1 MKFSDL
7 SDFTI
12 SKSRRNEIQMSFAK
26 KGAFAVRVKVV
37 SISTIE
43 IDQLCLFLFWHQR
56 FKSIFEYKRW
66 VVYFGC
72 AVHANEIGFVLKISN
87 KQKTHQIFF
96 ESISSNYHKV
106 YKMLAA
112 WFACCFEK
120 VNLNVNENNKKTTL
134 NYICVDNE
142 TLHWIDKCKCL
153 SNTILS

>member
-1 MKFSDL
+1 MKFSHL

-26 KGAFAVRVKVV
+26 KGRLQFEWKWLAFQ
-37 SISTIE
+37 
-43 IDQLCLFLFWHQR
+43 QLKLINYVYFLFWHQR

-112 WFACCFEK
+112 WFACYFEK
-120 VNLNVNENNKKTTL
+120 VNLNVNEDNKKNNFELYMCRQWDTTL
-134 NYICVDNE
+134 NR
-142 TLHWIDKCKCL
+142 
-153 SNTILS
+153 